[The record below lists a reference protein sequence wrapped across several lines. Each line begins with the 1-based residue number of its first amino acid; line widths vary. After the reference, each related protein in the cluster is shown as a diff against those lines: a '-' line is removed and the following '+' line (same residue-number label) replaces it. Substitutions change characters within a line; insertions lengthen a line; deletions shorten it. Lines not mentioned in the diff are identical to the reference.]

1 MEKTIILNWL
11 PPASTDMPSPAMT
24 VLKGALQKAGF
35 ECKILYW
42 NILLDDVIKSYL
54 RESSMDRIT
63 EADFLGVFY
72 AYLALKNG
80 DQEALIKQEIL
91 LKSLNP
97 QYFSADFD
105 FKKHIIDSVTS
116 LEARISEVMTTEFLG
131 QPMMVGFSMNLFQW
145 VPASILAKVIKEKY
159 HECPIAVGGIGNPKL
174 AKSFLDNFNQFDV
187 ALWGEGEFN
196 LVELARNLDNPG
208 IVPNIVFRNKV
219 NQIEFST
226 ESLKIYPPLAECAS
240 YDFDDYF
247 TTYKGSLSAVN
258 MTIEGSRGCH
268 WCKCKFCFLN
278 QGYRYRV
285 KAAEDIASEIR
296 KLISKYNVY
305 TFSFLDND
313 IIGKDLQ
320 RFYKLLSLLVEI
332 RQEYPDF
339 KINLAEI
346 ITQGISKDVIKNMSL
361 AGFTHVQIGYESVS
375 DNILVKINKKN
386 SFASNLLFIKWASFY
401 NIKVIGLNVLRG
413 LLDETE
419 EDILESID
427 NLYFIRFFKG
437 YGDNQHNVSMLAV
450 NEMSRYYKELSDV
463 KHIDEI
469 YIDPVKDR
477 LPKGYVHNRDEFLI
491 YQPVRKYQNLLWA
504 NFISVDN
511 YYDTHR
517 FSYSMVLSS
526 ANTIEYREKQ
536 GDIELNVL
544 SFDKTGIHWQILE
557 FCNEEVRS
565 IESIR
570 SHFKDVC
577 QNDIND
583 AIQELNIQG
592 LLYYSKFRQECVSVV
607 NTNNII

>member
-1 MEKTIILNWL
+1 MRTIILNWL

-35 ECKILYW
+35 DCKILYW
-42 NILLDDVIKSYL
+42 NILLEDIIKSYL
-54 RESSMDRIT
+54 RESSINKIT
-63 EADFLGVFY
+63 EADYLGVFY

-80 DQEALIKQEIL
+80 DQKALLKQEIL

-97 QYFSADFD
+97 QYYSANFD
-105 FKKHIIDSVTS
+105 FKKHIIDSVTL
-116 LEARISEVMTTEFLG
+116 LEERISEIMATELLKN
-131 QPMMVGFSMNLFQW
+131 PVMVGFSMNLFQW
-145 VPASILAKVIKEKY
+145 VPASILAKIIKKSN
-159 HECPIAVGGIGNPKL
+159 HDCPIAVGGIGNPKL
-174 AKSFLDNFNQFDV
+174 AKSFLENFEQFDF

-196 LVELARNLDNPG
+196 LVQLARNIDNPR
-208 IVPNIVFRNKV
+208 IIPHIAYRNKM
-219 NQIEFST
+219 NKIEIST
-226 ESLKIYPPLAECAS
+226 ERLKVYPPLTECVS
-240 YDFDDYF
+240 YDYDDYF
-247 TTYKGSLSAVN
+247 TTYKGTSASVN

-285 KAAEDIASEIR
+285 KTAEDITSEIR
-296 KLISKYNVY
+296 KLISIYKVS

-313 IIGKDLQ
+313 IIGKDLN
-320 RFYKLLSLLVEI
+320 RFDQLLSLLTI
-332 RQEYPDF
+332 IKQEYPDF

-346 ITQGISKDVIKNMSL
+346 ITQGLSKNIIKNMSL

-427 NLYFIRFFKG
+427 NLYFLRFFKG
-437 YGDNQHNVSMLAV
+437 SGENKHNVSMLAV
-450 NEMSRYYKELSDV
+450 NEMSRYYRELTDANYISEV
-463 KHIDEI
+463 

-477 LPKGYVHNRDEFLI
+477 LPKGYVHDKNEFLI

-504 NFISVDN
+504 NFIAVDN
-511 YYDTHR
+511 YYDTHSY
-517 FSYSMVLSS
+517 SYSMVSS
-526 ANTIEYREKQ
+526 SKDTIEYRERQ
-536 GDIELNVL
+536 GEIEVNAL
-544 SFDKTGIHWQILE
+544 SFDKKDIHWQILDL
-557 FCNEEVRS
+557 CNEKVRS
-565 IESIR
+565 IENII
-570 SHFKDVC
+570 SHFR
-577 QNDIND
+577 DIPQDDIKD
-583 AIQELNIQG
+583 AIKDLSIQG

-607 NTNNII
+607 NTDNII